1 MHVAADNKTVWHIF
15 QKIRLFFPP
24 NQMTKGIVRFKNCCK

>member
-1 MHVAADNKTVWHIF
+1 MAYISKDETI
-15 QKIRLFFPP
+15 FPP